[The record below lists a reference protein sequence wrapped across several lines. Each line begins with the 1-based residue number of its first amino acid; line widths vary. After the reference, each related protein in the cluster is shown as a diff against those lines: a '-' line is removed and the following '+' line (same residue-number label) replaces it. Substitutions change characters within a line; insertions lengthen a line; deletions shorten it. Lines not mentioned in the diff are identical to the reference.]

1 MSLRLC
7 EYFNI
12 ISTMNYHIL
21 AKAGGYKT
29 VVFLYYIVGANCVR
43 PFLIR
48 CELTGDRRS
57 PLRFNV
63 FFNLTTPD
71 HRHIS
76 DNSLGRSKPLP
87 YIVGYYSS
95 LRAKHLLLFTLHFSL
110 FSARKAHHR
119 PTTSSFAPSFA
130 DYGQENCGRLTHI
143 KNGHFVQ
150 STR

>member
-1 MSLRLC
+1 MKR
-7 EYFNI
+7 
-12 ISTMNYHIL
+12 
-21 AKAGGYKT
+21 
-29 VVFLYYIVGANCVR
+29 ANCVR

-110 FSARKAHHR
+110 FTFHSSLFTLHFSLFSARHGSPPPYHVVFWETKKWLREFYKINLTIPPPHVR
-119 PTTSSFAPSFA
+119 SAPPCT
-130 DYGQENCGRLTHI
+130 QGRLKMRLSVDLI
-143 KNGHFVQ
+143 
-150 STR
+150 